1 MREIAKRTAV
11 AALAGVMAAG
21 MLTGCGDKKLD
32 GTKTVATVDGTE
44 IPMGVVSLAARQQ
57 QAQTDAMYKSLM
69 GGAAAGIWDQEV
81 DEESGE
87 TYGDQA
93 VKQVLEQIELMYIL
107 KEKAGDYNVEVTEE
121 DQTAIA
127 DAAAAF
133 MAANNE
139 EALEALA
146 VTEDQVKTLLELET
160 YRERVH
166 DAIVAEANVEI
177 TDEEAQ
183 QSAFTYVSVSTSG
196 EELTEED
203 IAKKKE
209 QAQEILD
216 KVKEDPSADMSET
229 AKEVDESYTALEG
242 TFTTNE
248 SEDEDASS
256 SAYPEQVITALRELK
271 EGEVSPELIETDTSY
286 YIVRLDK
293 ELDEDAT
300 ESKKASLKST
310 KENEFYTETTD
321 KWMDEADIKVEDKV
335 LKTLKITDTHTFTL
349 AAPESTEET
358 PQEETTAGT
367 EDAAEEDAEN
377 ADAENEGGDTDGA
390 DTEEDTAENTDDNTS
405 DNTGA
410 DAEDNSTTENTD
422 DAE

>member
-21 MLTGCGDKKLD
+21 LLTGCGDKKLD
-32 GTKTVATVDGTE
+32 GTKTAATVDGTE

-57 QAQTDAMYKSLM
+57 QAQTEAMYKSLM
-69 GGAAAGIWDQEV
+69 GGSAAGIWDQEV

-93 VKQVLEQIELMYIL
+93 VQQVLEQIELMYIL

-133 MAANNE
+133 MAANDE
-139 EALEALA
+139 ETLEALA

-183 QSAFTYVSVSTSG
+183 QSGFTYISVSTSA
-196 EELTEED
+196 EELTEDD

-216 KVKEDPSADMSET
+216 KIKEDPSADMTEI

-248 SEDEDASS
+248 SEDEDASAS
-256 SAYPEQVITALRELK
+256 TYPEQVITALRELK

-293 ELDEDAT
+293 ELDEEAT
-300 ESKKASLKST
+300 ESKKESLKST
-310 KENEFYTETTD
+310 KETEFYTETTD
-321 KWMDEADIKVEDKV
+321 KWREEADIKVEDKV

-349 AAPESTEET
+349 AVPESTQETSEEDAA
-358 PQEETTAGT
+358 AGT
-367 EDAAEEDAEN
+367 EETDVQAGEDTGSDTAAD
-377 ADAENEGGDTDGA
+377 EGGDSTAAGTDTADGEAEGA
-390 DTEEDTAENTDDNTS
+390 EDSADEAAENTADNAG
-405 DNTGA
+405 D
-410 DAEDNSTTENTD
+410 TE
-422 DAE
+422 